1 MEDVTPTEEEEGSVM
16 DPAFLMGGS
25 SDKKE

>member
-1 MEDVTPTEEEEGSVM
+1 VTPTEGEEGSVM

>member
-1 MEDVTPTEEEEGSVM
+1 VTPTEEEEGSVM